1 MSETLKFNRIY
12 YKKHNTSKI
21 KIKNG
26 TLVLNEDCDIVK
38 IDKTEYDYQK
48 AVVELDD
55 QDLYDL
61 MSGWEN
67 QINKYLEDQKVT
79 PITILYD
86 NKVYPKVCLDNLSN
100 ASVIKIKGVW
110 INDENKPFLQLWLEL
125 KKKNNRNFFCFK
137 KL

>member
-1 MSETLKFNRIY
+1 MSETLRFNRVY

-38 IDKTEYDYQK
+38 IDKTEFDYQK

-61 MSGWEN
+61 MSGWEDR
-67 QINKYLEDQKVT
+67 INKYLENQGVT
-79 PITILYD
+79 PVTILYD
-86 NKVYPKVCLDNLSN
+86 NRIYPKTYLDNPSN
-100 ASVIKIKGVW
+100 ASVIKTKGVW
-110 INDENKPFLQLWLEL
+110 INDEKKPFLQLLLE
-125 KKKNNRNFFCFK
+125 
-137 KL
+137 

>member
-1 MSETLKFNRIY
+1 MSETLKFNRVY

-38 IDKTEYDYQK
+38 IDKTEHDYQK
-48 AVVELDD
+48 AVAELDD

-61 MSGWEN
+61 MSGWED
-67 QINKYLEDQKVT
+67 QINTYLEDQKVT

-86 NKVYPKVCLDNLSN
+86 NKVYPKTYLHNPSN
-100 ASVIKIKGVW
+100 VSVIKIKGVW
-110 INDENKPFLQLWLEL
+110 INDENKPFLQLWLE
-125 KKKNNRNFFCFK
+125 
-137 KL
+137 

>member
-26 TLVLNEDCDIVK
+26 ILVLNEDCDIVK
-38 IDKTEYDYQK
+38 IDKTDYDYRK
-48 AVVELDD
+48 AVVELDN

-61 MSGWEN
+61 MSGWED
-67 QINKYLEDQKVT
+67 QINKYLKDQGLS

-86 NKVYPKVCLDNLSN
+86 NRIYPKTYLDNPSN

-110 INDENKPFLQLWLEL
+110 INDENKSFLQLWLE
-125 KKKNNRNFFCFK
+125 
-137 KL
+137 

>member
-1 MSETLKFNRIY
+1 MSETLKFNRVY
-12 YKKHNTSKI
+12 YKKNNTSKI

-26 TLVLNEDCDIVK
+26 TLVLNEDCEIVK

-55 QDLYDL
+55 QVLYDL
-61 MSGWEN
+61 MSVWED

-79 PITILYD
+79 SLTILYD
-86 NKVYPKVCLDNLSN
+86 NKVYPKTYLDNPSN

-110 INDENKPFLQLWLEL
+110 INDENKPFLQLWLE
-125 KKKNNRNFFCFK
+125 
-137 KL
+137 

>member
-1 MSETLKFNRIY
+1 MSETLKFNRVY
-12 YKKHNTSKI
+12 YKKNNTSKI

-61 MSGWEN
+61 MSGWED
-67 QINKYLEDQKVT
+67 QINKYLEDQKV
-79 PITILYD
+79 PPVTILYD
-86 NKVYPKVCLDNLSN
+86 NKVYPKTFLDNPSN

-110 INDENKPFLQLWLEL
+110 INDENKPFLQLWLE
-125 KKKNNRNFFCFK
+125 
-137 KL
+137 

>member
-26 TLVLNEDCDIVK
+26 ILVLNKDCDIVK

-67 QINKYLEDQKVT
+67 QIKKYLEDQKVT

-86 NKVYPKVCLDNLSN
+86 NKVYPKTCLDNPSN

-110 INDENKPFLQLWLEL
+110 INDENKPFLQLWLE
-125 KKKNNRNFFCFK
+125 
-137 KL
+137 

>member
-12 YKKHNTSKI
+12 NKKHNTSKI

-26 TLVLNEDCDIVK
+26 ILVLNEDCDIVK

-48 AVVELDD
+48 AVVEFDD

-67 QINKYLEDQKVT
+67 QINKYLENQKVT

-86 NKVYPKVCLDNLSN
+86 NKVYPKTCLDNRSN

-110 INDENKPFLQLWLEL
+110 INDENKPFLQLWLE
-125 KKKNNRNFFCFK
+125 
-137 KL
+137 

>member
-1 MSETLKFNRIY
+1 MSETLKFNRVY

-26 TLVLNEDCDIVK
+26 VFILNEDCDIVK

-61 MSGWEN
+61 MSGWED
-67 QINKYLEDQKVT
+67 QINKYLEDQEVT
-79 PITILYD
+79 PVTILYD
-86 NKVYPKVCLDNLSN
+86 NRINPKTYLDNPSN

-110 INDENKPFLQLWLEL
+110 INNENKPFLQLWLE
-125 KKKNNRNFFCFK
+125 
-137 KL
+137 

>member
-55 QDLYDL
+55 QNLYDL

-86 NKVYPKVCLDNLSN
+86 NKVYPKTSLDYPSN

-110 INDENKPFLQLWLEL
+110 INDENKPFLQLWLE
-125 KKKNNRNFFCFK
+125 
-137 KL
+137 

>member
-61 MSGWEN
+61 MSGWED
-67 QINKYLEDQKVT
+67 QINKYLEEQRVT
-79 PITILYD
+79 PVTILYD
-86 NKVYPKVCLDNLSN
+86 NRIYPKTYLDNPSN

-110 INDENKPFLQLWLEL
+110 INDEIKPFRQLLLE
-125 KKKNNRNFFCFK
+125 
-137 KL
+137 

>member
-1 MSETLKFNRIY
+1 MSETLKFNRVY
-12 YKKHNTSKI
+12 FKKHNTSKI

-55 QDLYDL
+55 QALYDL
-61 MSGWEN
+61 MSEWEDRV
-67 QINKYLEDQKVT
+67 NKYLEEQELT
-79 PITILYD
+79 PVRILYE
-86 NKVYPKVCLDNLSN
+86 NKIYPKTYLDDPSK

-110 INDENKPFLQLWLEL
+110 INNENKPFLQLWLE
-125 KKKNNRNFFCFK
+125 
-137 KL
+137 

>member
-26 TLVLNEDCDIVK
+26 ILVLNEDCDIVK

-79 PITILYD
+79 PITNLYD
-86 NKVYPKVCLDNLSN
+86 NKAYPKTCLDNPSN

-110 INDENKPFLQLWLEL
+110 INDENKPFLQLWLE
-125 KKKNNRNFFCFK
+125 
-137 KL
+137 

>member
-1 MSETLKFNRIY
+1 MNETLKFNRVY

-26 TLVLNEDCDIVK
+26 ILVLNEDCDIVK

-79 PITILYD
+79 SITILYD
-86 NKVYPKVCLDNLSN
+86 NKVYPKTCLDNPSN

-110 INDENKPFLQLWLEL
+110 INDENKPFLQLWLE
-125 KKKNNRNFFCFK
+125 
-137 KL
+137 